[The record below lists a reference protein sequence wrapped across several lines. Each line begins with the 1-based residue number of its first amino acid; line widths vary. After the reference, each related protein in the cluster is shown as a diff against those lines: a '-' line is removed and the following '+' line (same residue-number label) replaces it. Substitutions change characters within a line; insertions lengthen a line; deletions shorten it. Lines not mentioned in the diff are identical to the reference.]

1 MTRVTG
7 RDKLAVL
14 RPFDPKPYQQGT
26 RLGRSL
32 LLQVWR
38 GEDIDWEA
46 LRAKFLEEKPCA
58 ECGVRKRKNEYTAG
72 QWKRDESKRI
82 CKECVARH
90 AEDGQPWQC
99 SVCSCWRGPAHFAAK
114 HQKAQCTFYRVCMTC
129 KEQKKCDLCDRL
141 LEEKEFSKGQ
151 WLRTQRG
158 QRVCTACQKRG
169 QWTCSVC
176 KTRRLQTHFS
186 QWAKNHKGQHGRQQC
201 NICIHMMHARERT
214 HARLQRR
221 RRKVAQEKVAKVL
234 QEVRAAIQQAKTKKR
249 QRSQERPQGAGR
261 TCTREERE
269 EERKRGDEHVLGLG
283 KGKATEQNEYLG
295 KGKAT
300 EQNEYECPYCQA
312 KTYSIVRTGT
322 VHVAGHCGKQFRV
335 RNGDVVR
342 SFTHACP
349 SCGTQVQPAKASGRI
364 QSKHKKPNGKAC
376 PTTVWVQK

>member
-1 MTRVTG
+1 
-7 RDKLAVL
+7 
-14 RPFDPKPYQQGT
+14 
-26 RLGRSL
+26 
-32 LLQVWR
+32 
-38 GEDIDWEA
+38 
-46 LRAKFLEEKPCA
+46 
-58 ECGVRKRKNEYTAG
+58 
-72 QWKRDESKRI
+72 
-82 CKECVARH
+82 
-90 AEDGQPWQC
+90 
-99 SVCSCWRGPAHFAAK
+99 
-114 HQKAQCTFYRVCMTC
+114 
-129 KEQKKCDLCDRL
+129 
-141 LEEKEFSKGQ
+141 
-151 WLRTQRG
+151 
-158 QRVCTACQKRG
+158 
-169 QWTCSVC
+169 
-176 KTRRLQTHFS
+176 
-186 QWAKNHKGQHGRQQC
+186 
-201 NICIHMMHARERT
+201 MMHARERT

-312 KTYSIVRTGT
+312 KTYSIVRKGT
-322 VHVAGHCGKQFRV
+322 VHVAEHCGKQFRV

-349 SCGTQVQPAKASGRI
+349 SCGTQVQSAKASGRI